1 MIPCLPSVDFSIWIR
16 LGVMKSKGMAVQDDM
31 IKVCGI
37 AVQDGMITFVV
48 QEGMIIAYSDFY
60 M

>member
-16 LGVMKSKGMAVQDDM
+16 LGVMKSKGIAVQDDM

-37 AVQDGMITFVV
+37 AVQDGMIIFVV
-48 QEGMIIAYSDFY
+48 QEGMIIAYSDFC
-60 M
+60 